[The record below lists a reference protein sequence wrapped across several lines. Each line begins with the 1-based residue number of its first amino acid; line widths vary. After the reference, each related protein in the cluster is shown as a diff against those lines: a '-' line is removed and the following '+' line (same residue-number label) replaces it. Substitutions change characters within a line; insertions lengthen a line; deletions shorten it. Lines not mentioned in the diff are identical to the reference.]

1 MTLRSSLMRRH
12 FSRTF
17 LIIAILL
24 PVALAL
30 TLPIFAHDKTKADV
44 SGKPAITRVEKFSE
58 DGSHIAHAETL

>member
-24 PVALAL
+24 PIALAL
-30 TLPIFAHDKTKADV
+30 TLPIFAHDKAKADV

-58 DGSHIAHAETL
+58 DSTHIVQADKL